1 LYIMRRER
9 LNRLPLQP
17 QHAPSGI
24 TTRDGVP
31 LTFKPYG
38 QSS

>member
-1 LYIMRRER
+1 MCRDR

-17 QHAPSGI
+17 AQPQPGI
-24 TTRDGVP
+24 TTRDGAP
-31 LTFKPYG
+31 LQFKPYG